1 MPNGLLARATG
12 ALEPVIQA
20 RGKALVRK
28 QRRFVRRELDNRGAL
43 ERFAA
48 GDPLPP
54 AYGVG
59 ANERVVEI
67 PWLLAQKPQ
76 GKMLDA
82 GSALNHTD
90 YLDHLQPLVSQ
101 LHIVTLAYEGSAH
114 PERGISYAY
123 ADLRALPYDDG
134 YFDTIAS
141 VSTLE
146 HVGMDNAGYG
156 ASTPRASNP
165 SAEAELAV
173 RELARVLRSG
183 GRLFF
188 TVPYGERED
197 HGTFRQLD
205 RSDLERLIEAI
216 QPTESSISVYRSTED
231 GWQLTDLERA
241 ADARYRNDFAAE
253 AVACVRITR

>member
-1 MPNGLLARATG
+1 MPNGLRARATW
-12 ALEPVIQA
+12 ALKPVIRA
-20 RGKALVRK
+20 RGETLARR
-28 QRRFVRRELDNRGAL
+28 QRRFVRRELDNREAL
-43 ERFAA
+43 ERLAA
-48 GDPLPP
+48 GEPLPP
-54 AYGVG
+54 SYGVG

-67 PWLLAQKPQ
+67 PWLLAQRPA

-90 YLDHLQPLVSQ
+90 YLDHLQPLVSE
-101 LHIVTLAYEGSAH
+101 LHIVTLAYEGCAH

-123 ADLRALPYDDG
+123 SDLRTLPYDDE
-134 YFDTIAS
+134 YFDTVAS

-156 ASTPRASNP
+156 ASAPRAADP
-165 SAEAELAV
+165 AAETELAL

-183 GRLFF
+183 GRLLFS
-188 TVPYGERED
+188 VPYGERED

-205 RSDLERLIEAI
+205 RSDLEQLIKAAE
-216 QPTESSISVYRSTED
+216 PTETSISVYRYD
-231 GWQLTDLERA
+231 GQGWGLSNLEGA

-253 AVACVRITR
+253 AVACVRLTL